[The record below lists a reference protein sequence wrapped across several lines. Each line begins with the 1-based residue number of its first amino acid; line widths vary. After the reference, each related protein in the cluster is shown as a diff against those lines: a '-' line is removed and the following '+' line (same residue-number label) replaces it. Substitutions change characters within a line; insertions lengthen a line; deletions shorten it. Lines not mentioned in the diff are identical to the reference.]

1 MAWFCVGHEA
11 VERDLLAWARRYE
24 CVCTHIPLDL
34 PSDPADNR
42 HVSSSSPHPRRRN
55 TSRGEAGG
63 GGLVK
68 SLARKARGGEGG
80 LKVFWQERIIQY
92 KEEEKGGGE
101 MSKSRPQEDDI
112 CRWGLCRSF
121 SLSFTGM

>member
-42 HVSSSSPHPRRRN
+42 HVSSSSPHPRRRK
-55 TSRGEAGG
+55 TSKGEAGG

-68 SLARKARGGEGG
+68 SLAGRGGGG
-80 LKVFWQERIIQY
+80 
-92 KEEEKGGGE
+92 
-101 MSKSRPQEDDI
+101 
-112 CRWGLCRSF
+112 
-121 SLSFTGM
+121 